1 MFIFS
6 WIALGSYQILDQ
18 VTRAKDIGQRK
29 SHDLATIQR
38 LGWRLSQDFRQV
50 IKRPVK
56 DENGEMRGW
65 LVFEDE
71 DYLIEFTRS
80 GWTNPLQWPR
90 SELQRVAYTIDYH
103 PERDEPGS
111 QYYNDESLYLLRYY
125 WQVLDRALDTEPRVQ
140 AILPDVAD
148 FRTRFWDSENQEWS
162 DAPVPG
168 IGGASQV
175 PRAFEVSVVLENEQV
190 LNYIFRVL

>member
-18 VTRAKDIGQRK
+18 VTRARDIGQRK

-50 IKRPVK
+50 INRPVK
-56 DENGEMRGW
+56 DENGETLDW
-65 LVFEDE
+65 LVFEE

-80 GWTNPLQWPR
+80 GWSNPLQWPR

-103 PERDEPGS
+103 PQRDEPDS
-111 QYYNDESLYLLRYY
+111 RYYNDESLYLLRYY
-125 WQVLDRALDTEPRVQ
+125 WQVLDRVIDTEPRVQ

-148 FRTRFWDSENQEWS
+148 FRTRFWDSADQEWI
-162 DAPVPG
+162 DAPVLG
-168 IGGASQV
+168 SSNANTT
-175 PRAFEVSVVLENEQV
+175 PRAFEVSVVLEDEQV
-190 LNYIFRVL
+190 FNYIFRAL